1 MVIKLALDNKI
12 TISNPAAKALYTG
25 LVTDSGRFLYSNVKD
40 TTFHYVSKLLEAN
53 INIQEIYNYI
63 YTEDEVAVRFKGYC
77 QQNFIRTPEGLAYNK
92 ITKEI
97 LNQFHVSAN
106 FGAGIVNVLGNM
118 KGVHIHAHFSDRE
131 EGRIKVELRS
141 KEIPVNEVA
150 AKYGGGGHKLASGA
164 IVDSWEIVDK
174 MIQDLDE
181 LCRIKNH
188 EVV

>member
-1 MVIKLALDNKI
+1 
-12 TISNPAAKALYTG
+12 
-25 LVTDSGRFLYSNVKD
+25 
-40 TTFHYVSKLLEAN
+40 
-53 INIQEIYNYI
+53 
-63 YTEDEVAVRFKGYC
+63 
-77 QQNFIRTPEGLAYNK
+77 
-92 ITKEI
+92 
-97 LNQFHVSAN
+97 
-106 FGAGIVNVLGNM
+106 M

-131 EGRIKVELRS
+131 EGKIKVELRS